1 MISVFA
7 LLNGVLGLVRV
18 NVVFPLIESGDV
30 QTYAYMVTY
39 MFESICF
46 FGAIWFF
53 SVKYYEYATE
63 LKIMLSRQSPQT
75 SLRLHR
81 RKRTCLIYRWL
92 IFALLVASQ
101 VLECIGSQDEGVS
114 QEVGKV
120 MYTFG
125 YVIISIV
132 ILVMAGLI
140 AMALYMFIS
149 IVAKTP

>member
-1 MISVFA
+1 
-7 LLNGVLGLVRV
+7 
-18 NVVFPLIESGDV
+18 
-30 QTYAYMVTY
+30 

-63 LKIMLSRQSPQT
+63 LKLMLSQSTQT
-75 SLRLHR
+75 SQRVR
-81 RKRTCLIYRWL
+81 ERKRTCLIYRWF
-92 IFALLVASQ
+92 IFALLIVSQ

-114 QEVGKV
+114 EEVGKI

-125 YVIISIV
+125 YIIISIV

-149 IVAKTP
+149 IVAKTPQLK

>member
-1 MISVFA
+1 M
-7 LLNGVLGLVRV
+7 LGLVRV

-114 QEVGKV
+114 
-120 MYTFG
+120 
-125 YVIISIV
+125 
-132 ILVMAGLI
+132 
-140 AMALYMFIS
+140 
-149 IVAKTP
+149 